1 MIIEIFCYV
10 GTYFVMT
17 IKLQVLDLHQRVP
30 NWSQGM
36 GRRLNLS
43 KLVGLGQQLEEGLQ
57 QILALFPGS

>member
-1 MIIEIFCYV
+1 
-10 GTYFVMT
+10 MT

-36 GRRLNLS
+36 GHRLNPS